1 MANLGLSN
9 ASAPGLGDS
18 SERRRSAVLSGLS
31 KRRKWE
37 TALHVAL
44 FAAAFV
50 FVAAIVCGIGV

>member
-9 ASAPGLGDS
+9 ASASGLGKAS
-18 SERRRSAVLSGLS
+18 GRRRLTVTTSAS
-31 KRRKWE
+31 KRRRLE
-37 TALHVAL
+37 TALHVVL

>member
-9 ASAPGLGDS
+9 ASVAGLES
-18 SERRRSAVLSGLS
+18 ASERRRAAVTSGLS

>member
-9 ASAPGLGDS
+9 ASAPSLDDS
-18 SERRRSAVLSGLS
+18 SERRRSALSSGLS

>member
-9 ASAPGLGDS
+9 ASAPLGDR
-18 SERRRSAVLSGLS
+18 SERRRLAATGLS